1 MLICIYDLDTCTR
14 MIEMALN
21 SKNTERIVSAA
32 IELLKHN
39 DYSSVQVKDI
49 CKAAR
54 VPRSSFYSV
63 FSGKDDILMYVLR
76 GYKDD
81 FESTMRV
88 LLNTDS
94 SLEKLWVLYD
104 KYLALADYFG
114 PHLLSAMFTLELE
127 GKLRFT
133 SGIDEYLSKY
143 IEWFFRF
150 VRDCQSEGVIRNS
163 GAAEKLVPVGKKLA
177 FFVVYEWCVDGG
189 EFELRDRAFAVIEDF
204 YDVAPHSRGLRP
216 KSCKK

>member
-1 MLICIYDLDTCTR
+1 MLICIHDLDTCTR
-14 MIEMALN
+14 MIDMALN
-21 SKNTERIVSAA
+21 SKNTEKIVSAA
-32 IELLKHN
+32 IELLKGN

-49 CKAAR
+49 CKKAH

-63 FSGKDDILMYVLR
+63 FSGKDDILMHVLR

-81 FESTMRV
+81 FEGTMRA
-88 LLNTDS
+88 LLNANS

-114 PHLLSAMFTLELE
+114 LHLISAMFTLELE

-133 SGIDEYLSKY
+133 SGIDEYLAKY
-143 IEWFFRF
+143 IEWFVRF

-163 GAAEKLVPVGKKLA
+163 GLAEDLVPVGKKLA
-177 FFVVYEWCVDGG
+177 FFVVYEWCVCGG

-204 YDVAPHSRGLRP
+204 YDVVPQCRGLRP
-216 KSCKK
+216 

>member
-1 MLICIYDLDTCTR
+1 
-14 MIEMALN
+14 MALN
-21 SKNTERIVSAA
+21 SKNIEKIVAA
-32 IELLKHN
+32 TMELLKGS
-39 DYSSVQVKDI
+39 DYSSVMVKDI
-49 CKAAR
+49 CEKAC

-81 FESTMRV
+81 FEGTMRV

-114 PHLLSAMFTLELE
+114 PHLISAMFTLELE

-143 IEWFFRF
+143 IEWFVRF

-163 GAAEKLVPVGKKLA
+163 GAAEKLVPVGEKLA
-177 FFVVYEWCVDGG
+177 FFVVYEWCIAEGA
-189 EFELRDRAFAVIEDF
+189 FELRDRAFPVIEDF
-204 YDVAPHSRGLRP
+204 YDVVPQCRGLRP
-216 KSCKK
+216 